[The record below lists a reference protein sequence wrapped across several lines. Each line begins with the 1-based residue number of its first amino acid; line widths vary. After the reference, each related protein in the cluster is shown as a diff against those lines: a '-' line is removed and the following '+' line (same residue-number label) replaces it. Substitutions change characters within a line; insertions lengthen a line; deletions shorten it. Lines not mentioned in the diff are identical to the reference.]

1 MKRMGKG
8 LVCAAQLLLLA
19 CMLGGCV
26 PLESALDDE
35 TAGER
40 VNVVPKSELAN
51 VNAMPLVD
59 VSSLYEEDVPSS
71 LVHFYVTVRK
81 GSEADGTDHSLEEV
95 NSVIQLQGMLGVEK
109 YKSEVIFQEGDENGP
124 QPGMLG
130 YGLTDTNG
138 TIRIRGKTSTLAPQ
152 KSYRIDLFDNAGL
165 WRGQRAIALV
175 KHYSDPSRMRN
186 KLYFDLLRE
195 VPDTVSL
202 RTQFVQLYIKDETS
216 NPPAESFED
225 YGLFTFVETP
235 NRRYLRNHGLNRD
248 GNLYKANEFEFA
260 RYSDELMLATNP
272 SYDAEVFSSI
282 IDSKNGED
290 HTKLLAMLDTLND
303 YSIPIE
309 EIVEKH
315 FNLDNMMSFL
325 AFNILVGNADY
336 NTQNFYL
343 YSPVNSDTWYFI
355 NWDGDGSFHY
365 ASDDILQRE
374 SSTPWQR
381 GVTTV
386 WNMVL
391 FNRVLRVEAYRERL
405 LERVE
410 ELHAIITPE
419 KIAGLIAEYRKVVD
433 VYTHRMPDIV
443 NLPATLEQMDEI
455 YAQMPSDV
463 DTAYEYFIA
472 SMEKP
477 MPFFLGNVT
486 RNEAGQFT
494 FSWDDAYDFHGSLV
508 QYDMEIATDWI
519 FAEET
524 IVYRQ
529 TDMLQLHVDVDKL
542 PPGEYWWRVVAKNAS
557 GKTQIAFDFKETSTG
572 RHAGMREIR
581 VLPNGEVENLP

>member
-1 MKRMGKG
+1 MRDKVKG
-8 LVCAAQLLLLA
+8 LVLCLVLLLL
-19 CMLGGCV
+19 LGALSGCV
-26 PLESALDDE
+26 PLETQSGEGE
-35 TAGER
+35 TGT
-40 VNVVPKSELAN
+40 VNVVPKADLAD
-51 VNAMPLVD
+51 VNALPLVD
-59 VSSLYEEDVPSS
+59 DPTLYEDDDPSS
-71 LVHFYVTVRK
+71 LVHFYITVRR
-81 GSEADGTDHSLEEV
+81 GSEADGTDHSLQEV
-95 NSVIQLQGMLGVEK
+95 SSVVALQGMTGVEK
-109 YKSEVIFQEGDENGP
+109 VKAEVIFQEGDENGP

-130 YGLTDTNG
+130 YGITGTNG

-175 KHYSDPSRMRN
+175 KHASDPSRLRN
-186 KLYFDLLRE
+186 KLYFDLLQQ
-195 VPDTVSL
+195 VPDTLSL
-202 RTQFVQLYIKDETS
+202 RTQFVQLYVKDETS
-216 NPPAESFED
+216 DPPAESYVD

-235 NRRYLRNHGLNRD
+235 NRRYLRNHGLNRE
-248 GNLYKANEFEFA
+248 GNLYKANIFEFF
-260 RYSDELMLATNP
+260 RYEDTLMLATNP
-272 SYDAEVFSSI
+272 AYDLEQFSAI
-282 IDSKNGED
+282 IDPKNGED
-290 HTKLLAMLDTLND
+290 HTKLLAMLDALND

-336 NTQNFYL
+336 NSQNFYL

-365 ASDDILQRE
+365 ASDAILQRE

-391 FNRVLRVEAYRERL
+391 FNRVLRVEEYRQRL
-405 LERVE
+405 YDRVE

-419 KIAGLIAEYRKVVD
+419 TVADKIAEYRKVVD
-433 VYTHRMPDIV
+433 VFTQQMPDIV
-443 NLPATLEQMDEI
+443 NLPATHEQMEEI
-455 YAQMPSDV
+455 YAQMPGDV
-463 DTAYEYFIA
+463 NQAYEYFIE

-477 MPFFLGNVT
+477 MPFFLGDVI
-486 RNEAGQFT
+486 RNEEGKIAFQ
-494 FSWDDAYDFHGSLV
+494 WEEAYDFQGSLV
-508 QYDMEIATDWI
+508 KYDFEIATDWT
-519 FAEET
+519 FGEDT

-529 TDMLQLHVDVDKL
+529 ADMLKLHVDMDNL
-542 PPGEYWWRVVAKNAS
+542 PAGEYWWRVVARNGA
-557 GKTQIAFDFKETSTG
+557 GNTQIAFDYKETSTG

-581 VLPNGEVENLP
+581 VTQNGQVENLP